1 MGKAIRDIYGES
13 LKKYGALNNNIVVL
27 DADVSGS
34 TKSSVFGKEYP
45 DRFYNCGISE
55 YAMMGMAAGMAKSG
69 KIPFVNTFAV
79 FLTTLGSLAARTF
92 MSYSKLNIKMM
103 GGYGGLSDAYDGAT
117 HHSLE
122 DIAIM
127 RALPDINVMVAS
139 DEATTD
145 WMVKTA
151 VETEGPMYIRLSRD
165 AAPDCHPKNAQFE
178 VGKGMVVKDG
188 TDVTI
193 IACGLMVSTAVTA
206 ANELALKGISARVVD
221 MYCIKPLDVDLIKK
235 CAGETG
241 AIITAEE
248 HSIIGGLGSAV
259 AEALAKNGCIVPV
272 EMIGMHDCHG
282 ESGSYADL
290 LKKYGMDADA
300 IIAAAEKA
308 VSRKQLTKQ

>member
-1 MGKAIRDIYGES
+1 MGKAIRDIYGEA
-13 LKKYGALNNNIVVL
+13 LRKYGALNEDIVVL

-34 TKSSVFGKEYP
+34 TKSAIFAREYP

-55 YAMMGMAAGMAKSG
+55 YAMIGMAAGMAKNG

-79 FLTTLGSLAARTF
+79 FLTTLGSLGARTF

-122 DIAIM
+122 DIAVM
-127 RALPDINVMVAS
+127 RTLPDVNVMVAS
-139 DEATTD
+139 DEATTN

-151 VETEGPMYIRLSRD
+151 VETNVPMYIRLSRD
-165 AAPDCHPKNAQFE
+165 AAPDCHPEKAQFE
-178 VGKGMVVKDG
+178 LGKGMVVKNG

-193 IACGLMVSTAVTA
+193 IACGLMVSMAVTA
-206 ANELALKGISARVVD
+206 AEALALKGISARVVD
-221 MYCIKPLDVDLIKK
+221 MYCIKPLDTDLIRK
-235 CAGETG
+235 CAKETG
-241 AIITAEE
+241 AIVTAEE
-248 HSIIGGLGSAV
+248 HSVIGGLGSAV
-259 AEALAKNGCIVPV
+259 AEALVKTDSTVPV

-300 IIAAAEKA
+300 IAAAAEKA
-308 VSRKQLTKQ
+308 VARK